1 MHRFSLSLGVAA
13 AALVA
18 SFAAAQAQSRIQV
31 GVLEC
36 RGGSSTGF
44 IVGSVSNLDCVFKS
58 DGRPPGYY
66 VATIRKIGLDLG
78 ATTASGLAW
87 GVFAPTEQLGRGD
100 LSGNYAGVQASAAV
114 GVGVGANALVG
125 GSANSFALQPLSLQG
140 QTGLSA
146 AAGLESMELRP
157 APGR

>member
-1 MHRFSLSLGVAA
+1 MRRLSLALGVAV
-13 AALVA
+13 AALIA
-18 SFAAAQAQSRIQV
+18 SSAAQAQSRVQV

-44 IVGSVSNLDCVFKS
+44 IVGSVTNLECVFRS
-58 DGRPPGYY
+58 GDRPPGYY
-66 VATIRKIGLDLG
+66 VATIRKLGLDIG
-78 ATTASGLAW
+78 ATSASGLAW
-87 GVFAPTEQLGRGD
+87 GVFAPTEQIGRGD

-125 GSANSFALQPLSLQG
+125 GSQNSFALQPLSLQG

>member
-1 MHRFSLSLGVAA
+1 MRRLSLALGVAV
-13 AALVA
+13 AALIV
-18 SFAAAQAQSRIQV
+18 STAAQAQSRIQV

-44 IVGSVSNLDCVFKS
+44 IIGSVTNLECVFRS
-58 DGRPPGYY
+58 GDRPPGYY
-66 VATIRKIGLDLG
+66 VATIRKVGLDLG
-78 ATTASGLAW
+78 ATSASGLAW
-87 GVFAPTEQLGRGD
+87 GVFAPTEQIGRGD

-114 GVGVGANALVG
+114 GIGVGANALVG
-125 GSANSFALQPLSLQG
+125 GSQNSFALQPLSLQG

>member
-1 MHRFSLSLGVAA
+1 MRRLSLALGVAV
-13 AALVA
+13 AALIA
-18 SFAAAQAQSRIQV
+18 SSAAQAQSRIQV

-44 IVGSVSNLDCVFKS
+44 IIGSVTNLDCVFRS
-58 DGRPPGYY
+58 GDRPPGYY
-66 VATIRKIGLDLG
+66 LATIRKVGLDLG
-78 ATTASGLAW
+78 TTGASGLAW
-87 GVFAPTEQLGRGD
+87 GVFAPTEQIGRGD

-125 GSANSFALQPLSLQG
+125 GSQNSFALQPLSLQG

>member
-1 MHRFSLSLGVAA
+1 MRRFSLALGVAA
-13 AALVA
+13 AALIA
-18 SFAAAQAQSRIQV
+18 SSVAQAQSRIQV

-44 IVGSVSNLDCVFKS
+44 IIGSVTNLDCVLRS
-58 DGRPPGYY
+58 DTRPPDYY
-66 VATIRKIGLDLG
+66 VATIRKVGLDLG

-87 GVFAPTEQLGRGD
+87 GVFAPVAQVGRGE

>member
-1 MHRFSLSLGVAA
+1 MRRLSLALGVAT
-13 AALVA
+13 AALIA
-18 SFAAAQAQSRIQV
+18 SSAAQAQSRVQV

-44 IVGSVSNLDCVFKS
+44 IVGSVTNLECVFRS
-58 DGRPPGYY
+58 GDRPPGYY
-66 VATIRKIGLDLG
+66 VATIRKLGLDLG
-78 ATTASGLAW
+78 ATSASGLAW
-87 GVFAPTEQLGRGD
+87 GVFAPTEQIGRGD

-114 GVGVGANALVG
+114 GIGVGANALVG
-125 GSANSFALQPLSLQG
+125 GSQNSFALQPLSLQG

>member
-1 MHRFSLSLGVAA
+1 MRRLSLALGVA
-13 AALVA
+13 VA
-18 SFAAAQAQSRIQV
+18 TLIASSAAQAQSRLQV

-44 IVGSVSNLDCVFKS
+44 IIGSVTNLECIFRS
-58 DGRPPGYY
+58 DARPPDYY
-66 VATIRKIGLDLG
+66 VATIRKVGLDLG

-87 GVFAPTEQLGRGD
+87 GVFAPTAQIGRGD
-100 LSGNYAGVQASAAV
+100 LSGNYGGVQASAAV

-125 GSANSFALQPLSLQG
+125 GSNNSFALQPLSLQG